1 MTAGK
6 LIVIEAPDGSGKKT
20 QSELLVER
28 LKKAAHP
35 VKKVEFPN
43 YKSPASALVKMYLQ
57 GDFGE
62 NPEAVNPYAASAFY
76 AVDRFASFLQEWQEF
91 YLKGYLIVAD
101 RYTTSNLIHQGVK
114 FSSSEAR
121 EAFFTWV
128 WDFEFKYLA
137 LPKPDLVFFLDMP
150 PQYSQQLI
158 ARRKNKFTGKTQK
171 DIHEINEI
179 HLRQAYENACWLAE
193 KYNWHKIACVKEGV
207 IKPVSTIHEQIYT
220 LLKKELKKA

>member
-62 NPEAVNPYAASAFY
+62 NPEAVNPYAASAFMLWIVLLPFTRV
-76 AVDRFASFLQEWQEF
+76 AGILF
-91 YLKGYLIVAD
+91 KG
-101 RYTTSNLIHQGVK
+101 
-114 FSSSEAR
+114 
-121 EAFFTWV
+121 
-128 WDFEFKYLA
+128 
-137 LPKPDLVFFLDMP
+137 LPDC
-150 PQYSQQLI
+150 S
-158 ARRKNKFTGKTQK
+158 
-171 DIHEINEI
+171 
-179 HLRQAYENACWLAE
+179 
-193 KYNWHKIACVKEGV
+193 
-207 IKPVSTIHEQIYT
+207 
-220 LLKKELKKA
+220 